1 MDVSFPAFAQRVTV
15 LGSTRNI
22 VATSA
27 GVSSGSASGVRAD
40 ICTASPPGPLS
51 TTIPRPYPAWLPAE
65 PAVDVLYMA
74 HLDHI
79 AITSGDKSTTRSKD
93 SGTHCPGLS
102 DGNLTL
108 RNIANTHC
116 RYHGSHGNRGPAAQL
131 AFSSAAS
138 ACQRL
143 ATLPNI
149 AVAISSS
156 PLVSA
161 LIAAD
166 TSATDW
172 SARSASSSSRL
183 TRPP

>member
-1 MDVSFPAFAQRVTV
+1 MSYVPY
-15 LGSTRNI
+15 
-22 VATSA
+22 VA
-27 GVSSGSASGVRAD
+27 
-40 ICTASPPGPLS
+40 
-51 TTIPRPYPAWLPAE
+51 Y
-65 PAVDVLYMA
+65 
-74 HLDHI
+74 LDHI

-102 DGNLTL
+102 DGCLTL
-108 RNIANTHC
+108 CNITNTYC
-116 RYHGSHGNRGPAAQL
+116 RYHGGRGIRGPAAQL

-156 PLVSA
+156 PLVIA
-161 LIAAD
+161 LIAAE

-172 SARSASSSSRL
+172 SARSAPSSSRL
-183 TRPP
+183 TSPP